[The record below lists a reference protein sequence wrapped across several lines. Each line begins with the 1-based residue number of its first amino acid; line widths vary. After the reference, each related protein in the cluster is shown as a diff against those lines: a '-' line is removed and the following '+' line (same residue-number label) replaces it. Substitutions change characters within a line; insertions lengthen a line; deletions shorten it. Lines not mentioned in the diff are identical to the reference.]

1 MHRRSLLSKLSL
13 GLTLAALPVT
23 VVLAHTPYRF
33 WDVFRKRNMVIL
45 TSHQDYTGDDIGDL
59 WVATLRQNLPLSRAL
74 VSRTQDLGRMA
85 SLLKTDQVKLAV
97 LSHEDARQM
106 FAGDAP
112 FESFKPLELQIMVDN
127 GKYLLV
133 TRPDVPLYHG
143 YLVTRALMDSAASL
157 KLTDPGTGRHGM
169 AIHPGALAFY
179 KGEKIDPPPPPPD
192 Q

>member
-1 MHRRSLLSKLSL
+1 
-13 GLTLAALPVT
+13 
-23 VVLAHTPYRF
+23 
-33 WDVFRKRNMVIL
+33 
-45 TSHQDYTGDDIGDL
+45 
-59 WVATLRQNLPLSRAL
+59 
-74 VSRTQDLGRMA
+74 
-85 SLLKTDQVKLAV
+85 
-97 LSHEDARQM
+97 M

-192 Q
+192 K